1 MAKLTTISLTDEL
14 RSKIDTYNKSNSEKI
29 EISKLSRWA
38 IKLFFASEGK
48 FNDKNFDDIVQK
60 LKDDVEDYRENNG
73 ENESK
78 QLLKATI
85 ENLQEFLDLLGVKYS
100 FENEEMSRKNKYST
114 KYWYDKGIILQTKNR
129 IEEALVAYNHAIE
142 IDSNNEYAWYNKG
155 EVLEELMEFDDATD
169 AYIQVSKINPNNAD
183 AWFSQGFLDF
193 CEYQAYSSTI
203 NVLNKALKISP
214 DHIPSLYYKGLALLE
229 LNQIEEAIEC
239 FLKVC
244 DLEPEHLPAKYKVEK
259 FLDETSQ
266 MPNALEKFDN
276 LLEAFPDN
284 IMILSFK
291 GLYFYHKEQNYGK
304 ALNVYN
310 QILTLDE
317 KNQNASMYK
326 ENITK
331 LLNIR
336 I

>member
-1 MAKLTTISLTDEL
+1 MAKLTTISLTEEL
-14 RSKIDTYNKSNSEKI
+14 RREIDTYNKSNSEKI

-48 FNDKNFDDIVQK
+48 FSDKNFDDIVQK
-60 LKDDVEDYRENNG
+60 LKNDVEDYSDNNG

-78 QLLKATI
+78 ELFKTTI
-85 ENLQEFLDLLGVKYS
+85 EDLQEFLDLIGIKYS
-100 FENEEMSRKNKYST
+100 FENEEMSRKNRNST

-142 IDSNNEYAWYNKG
+142 IDQNNEYAWYNKG
-155 EVLEELMEFDDATD
+155 EVLEKLMEFDDAMD

-183 AWFSQGFLDF
+183 ALVSQGLLDF

-214 DHIPSLYYKGLALLE
+214 EHIPSLYYKGLALLE
-229 LNQIEEAIEC
+229 LNQIKEAIEC
-239 FLKVC
+239 FLKIC
-244 DLEPEHLPAKYKVEK
+244 DLEPEYLPAKYKVIT
-259 FLDETSQ
+259 FLDDISQ
-266 MPNALEKFDN
+266 IPNALEEFEN

-291 GLYFYHKEQNYGK
+291 GLYFYHKEQNYEK
-304 ALNVYN
+304 ALDVYN
-310 QILTLDE
+310 QILTLDK
-317 KNQNASMYK
+317 KNQNASKYK
-326 ENITK
+326 DNITK